1 MSTAIKIGIAGTV
14 AWVVLIG
21 ALYSVDAVDLALM
34 RPNELGD
41 FLAGASAPLA
51 FLWLVV
57 TVFQQHRE
65 LKLNTKAL
73 KLQAEELKHQV
84 EETRALVKE
93 AGRQAE
99 IMERTHEAELHRAR
113 QAAKPILRISTS

>member
-1 MSTAIKIGIAGTV
+1 MSAPIWIGICGTL
-14 AWVVLIG
+14 AWAIII
-21 ALYSVDAVDLALM
+21 ALLLTLNVNPLLSL

-41 FLAGASAPLA
+41 FLAGAVAPLA

-73 KLQAEELKHQV
+73 QLQAEELKNQV
-84 EETRALVKE
+84 EETRALVGHAVATRIVTKLVQE
-93 AGRQAE
+93 PAG
-99 IMERTHEAELHRAR
+99 
-113 QAAKPILRISTS
+113 